1 MVYSMKGGLWRQNYT
16 MAKAYSDDLRRR
28 LLEAHDRGE
37 GSWQELACRFA
48 VSVPWA
54 WKISSQRRRTG
65 QMERVEQRH
74 GSPSRATAEVE
85 ARLRRLLREQ
95 PDRTLVE
102 LQQGLWEAEGV
113 HFSIQHLW
121 RLLRR
126 MSLPLKKS
134 HSARRNR
141 TRRKTGSG
149 ARYGR
154 SRGS

>member
-1 MVYSMKGGLWRQNYT
+1 
-16 MAKAYSDDLRRR
+16 MAKAYSNDLRRK

-37 GSWQELACRFA
+37 GSLRELAVRFG
-48 VSVPWA
+48 VSGPWA
-54 WKISSQRRRTG
+54 WKISAQRRRTG

-102 LQQGLWEAEGV
+102 LQQGVWGAEGV
-113 HFSIQHLW
+113 HFSIQPLW

-134 HSARRNR
+134 HSTRRSR

-149 ARYGR
+149 AKRGR
-154 SRGS
+154 SR

>member
-1 MVYSMKGGLWRQNYT
+1 
-16 MAKAYSDDLRRR
+16 MAKAYSNDLRRK

-37 GSWQELACRFA
+37 GSLQELARRFA

-65 QMERVEQRH
+65 QMERLEQRH

-102 LQQGLWEAEGV
+102 LQQGVWEAAGG
-113 HFSIQHLW
+113 HFSRQDLW
-121 RLLRR
+121 RLLR
-126 MSLPLKKS
+126 
-134 HSARRNR
+134 
-141 TRRKTGSG
+141 GG
-149 ARYGR
+149 
-154 SRGS
+154 

>member
-1 MVYSMKGGLWRQNYT
+1 
-16 MAKAYSDDLRRR
+16 MAKAYSDDLRRK
-28 LLEAHDRGE
+28 LLEAHGRGE
-37 GSWQELACRFA
+37 GSLQELARRFA

-95 PDRTLVE
+95 SDRTLVE
-102 LQQGLWEAEGV
+102 LQQGLWETEGV
-113 HFSIQHLW
+113 HFSISHLW

-126 MSLPLKKS
+126 MGLPLKKS
-134 HSARRNR
+134 RFAPRSRTGRKIGSDARRGG
-141 TRRKTGSG
+141 KK
-149 ARYGR
+149 
-154 SRGS
+154 

>member
-1 MVYSMKGGLWRQNYT
+1 

-37 GSWQELACRFA
+37 GSLQELARRFA

-65 QMERVEQRH
+65 QVERVEQRH

-85 ARLRRLLREQ
+85 ARLRHLLREQ

-102 LQQGLWEAEGV
+102 LQQGLGETEGV
-113 HFSIQHLW
+113 HFSTQHLW

-126 MSLPLKKS
+126 LRLPLKKS
-134 HSARRNR
+134 HSARRSR
-141 TRRKTGSG
+141 IRRKTGSG
-149 ARYGR
+149 VRRGG
-154 SRGS
+154 SR

>member
-1 MVYSMKGGLWRQNYT
+1 
-16 MAKAYSDDLRRR
+16 MAKAYSDDLRRKI
-28 LLEAHDRGE
+28 LGAHDRE
-37 GSWQELACRFA
+37 ASSLRELAERFC
-48 VSVPWA
+48 VSHAWA
-54 WKISSQRRRTG
+54 LKISSQRRRTG
-65 QMERVEQRH
+65 QMERVQQRH

-102 LQQGLWEAEGV
+102 LQQGLWDTEGV
-113 HFSIQHLW
+113 RFSMQHLW

-126 MSLPLKKS
+126 LRLPLKKS
-134 HSARRNR
+134 HSGRRSR

-149 ARYGR
+149 ARPGR